1 MLYLNQKP
9 EYNKYDICDYTYS
22 KVGPT
27 IFSWNDE
34 TKLKIGKFCSLAEEV
49 VFILGGEHRA
59 DWITTYPFNALF
71 DEGAHIT
78 GHPSSK
84 GDIVVGNDVWIGY
97 QSCILSGVTI
107 GNGAIIGAKSVVTK
121 DVPPYAIV
129 AGNPAKFIRYR
140 FPQETI
146 DKLENLAW
154 WDWDISVIKG
164 AIPLLLS
171 DKIDEFFTSPENES
185 I

>member
-1 MLYLNQKP
+1 MF
-9 EYNKYDICDYTYS
+9 IR
-22 KVGPT
+22 
-27 IFSWNDE
+27 
-34 TKLKIGKFCSLAEEV
+34 EEV
-49 VFILGGEHRA
+49 VFLLGGEHRA

-71 DEGAHIT
+71 GEGAHIT

-146 DKLENLAW
+146 DKLEHLAW
-154 WDWDISVIKG
+154 WDWDISVIKE
-164 AIPLLLS
+164 L
-171 DKIDEFFTSPENES
+171 FHYYSPTKSTNFSPRPKRIYMINAERASYSELHPNC
-185 I
+185 

>member
-1 MLYLNQKP
+1 MMYGLVINPAFYLVLQ
-9 EYNKYDICDYTYS
+9 
-22 KVGPT
+22 
-27 IFSWNDE
+27 
-34 TKLKIGKFCSLAEEV
+34 L
-49 VFILGGEHRA
+49 
-59 DWITTYPFNALF
+59 
-71 DEGAHIT
+71 
-78 GHPSSK
+78 
-84 GDIVVGNDVWIGY
+84 
-97 QSCILSGVTI
+97 VTVPLLVQ
-107 GNGAIIGAKSVVTK
+107 KSVVTK

>member
-1 MLYLNQKP
+1 M
-9 EYNKYDICDYTYS
+9 
-22 KVGPT
+22 
-27 IFSWNDE
+27 
-34 TKLKIGKFCSLAEEV
+34 KIGKFCSLAEEV

-107 GNGAIIGAKSVVTK
+107 GNGAIIGAKVLLQKTSLHMQLWLVIQQNLF
-121 DVPPYAIV
+121 DIV
-129 AGNPAKFIRYR
+129 SRKKQLTN
-140 FPQETI
+140 
-146 DKLENLAW
+146 
-154 WDWDISVIKG
+154 
-164 AIPLLLS
+164 
-171 DKIDEFFTSPENES
+171 
-185 I
+185 

>member
-9 EYNKYDICDYTYS
+9 EYSKYDIGDYTYS

-34 TKLKIGKFCSLAEEV
+34 TKLKIGKFCSLGEEV
-49 VFILGGEHRA
+49 VFLLGGEHRA

-71 DEGAHIT
+71 GEGAHIT

-107 GNGAIIGAKSVVTK
+107 GNGAIIGARSVITK

-129 AGNPAKFIRYR
+129 AGNPAKFVRYR

-146 DKLENLAW
+146 DKLESLAW

-171 DKIDEFFTSPENES
+171 NKINEFFTSSENES